1 MALRI
6 RSANRDLMRRM
17 NETLVLG
24 LIHDLGPISRSG
36 IGEVSGLSL
45 ATISNITGSLIEEGI
60 VIEQGPDESTG
71 GRRPILLAIDRGA
84 GLIIGAKLTQEQI
97 VVALTDLGAEVVE
110 QRASP
115 LGDDLRPESV
125 IATLGNLVDDLRS
138 AYATRRFL
146 GLGIGMAGI
155 VDRERGVSR
164 YSPFLHWR
172 DVQIREMIEARVGM
186 PVIVENDVNAFTLA
200 ERWFGAGSQ
209 SPNFIVVTLGAG
221 VGMGMMLNGELYRGG
236 HDGAGEFGHSTVIEN
251 GPLCNCGKRGCVE
264 AFCSFSALQRAAAE
278 SLGAE
283 VTLDEAIARARAG
296 DRQAGEIFQ
305 SAGHVLGLAL
315 SSVVNIL
322 NPTLIIIGGEAT
334 PFLDLLLPSVRAAL
348 AEHCFADLFNDVDLV
363 VEPWGDDA
371 WARGAAVLMLDDF
384 FHPPEPDAQPETD
397 GAGRRRSRPSS
408 FSLPPPSSSG

>member
-36 IGEVSGLSL
+36 LGEVSGLSL
-45 ATISNITGSLIEEGI
+45 ATISTITGSLIEEGI

-84 GLIIGAKLTQEQI
+84 GVIIGAKLTQEQI

-115 LGDDLRPESV
+115 LGGDLRPESV
-125 IATLGNLVDDLRS
+125 IETLGQLVDDLR
-138 AYATRRFL
+138 AANATRRFL
-146 GLGIGMAGI
+146 GLGLGMAGI

-164 YSPFLHWR
+164 YSPFLHWH
-172 DVQIREMIEARVGM
+172 DVQIRDLIEARVGM

-209 SPNFIVVTLGAG
+209 APNFIVVTLGAG

-251 GPLCNCGKRGCVE
+251 GPLCNCGKRGCIE
-264 AFCSFSALQRAAAE
+264 AFCSISALQRAAAE
-278 SLGAE
+278 SLGAD
-283 VTLDEAIARARAG
+283 VTLDEAIARARSG
-296 DRQAGEIFQ
+296 DLLAGELFQ
-305 SAGHVLGLAL
+305 SAGHVLGLGL
-315 SSVVNIL
+315 SSIVNIL

-334 PFLDLLLPSVRAAL
+334 SFLDLLLPAMREAL
-348 AEHCFADLFNDVDLV
+348 AAHCFADLFNDVELV
-363 VEPWGDDA
+363 IEPWGDDA

-384 FHPPEPDAQPETD
+384 FHPPEPATQPD
-397 GAGRRRSRPSS
+397 GNGAVRRRSRQSS
-408 FSLPPPSSSG
+408 FSLPPPSSTG